1 MQGRDRWGTRLALI
15 ASQPVTAMEDG
26 LRVETLPR
34 PKPEKENGMRGVPQQ
49 PAPDSE
55 FTFPFAAWV
64 RAEKQPMM
72 RELLA
77 LLTRPGLLSFGHVHP
92 APELFPS
99 AAYAEATGTIL
110 RTDPG
115 ALSYH
120 VPSAPLK
127 SKVVELMKLRGVQC
141 TAEQVFLTAGAQH
154 AMSLL
159 ARLLLDPGSAF
170 VLDDT
175 LYEGIRVVTQ
185 PFQPELL
192 AVPARPAG
200 GMDVDAVEAL
210 LAGGARPRFIY
221 VIPDGH
227 NPLGASLPPEARHRL
242 VELARSFS
250 VPIVEDDA
258 YGLLGFDGGFAP
270 PLFSLDPERVLYIGS
285 FSKIL
290 APSLRLG
297 WIVAS
302 PGLIP
307 RLSAARQASDMDVA
321 SFTQRAVTTLLDG
334 MDVGAHID
342 RLRREYA
349 LRLETMVKA
358 LEEHFPPG
366 TAWYRPQGGMV
377 LWVELPAHMDAR
389 ALMRA
394 AVEEERIGFIP
405 GEAFTLGEN
414 PKARHSLRLT
424 FSGLS
429 PQQIADG
436 MRRLGRVAQ
445 RLGTPVHP
453 QTVG

>member
-1 MQGRDRWGTRLALI
+1 
-15 ASQPVTAMEDG
+15 MENVMG
-26 LRVETLPR
+26 
-34 PKPEKENGMRGVPQQ
+34 GVPQQ
-49 PAPDSE
+49 AVPDSE
-55 FTFPFAAWV
+55 FTFPLAAWA

-99 AAYAEATGTIL
+99 AAYAEATSTVL

-120 VPSAPLK
+120 VPSVQLK

-141 TAEQVFLTAGAQH
+141 TVEQVFLTAGAQH

-192 AVPARPAG
+192 AIPARPAG
-200 GMDVDAVEAL
+200 GMDVDAVESL

-227 NPLGASLPPEARHRL
+227 NPLGASLPLEERHRL
-242 VELARSFS
+242 VELARSYG
-250 VPIVEDDA
+250 VPILEDDA
-258 YGLLGFDGGFAP
+258 YGLLGFDGGFGP
-270 PLFSLDPERVLYIGS
+270 PLYSLDPERVIYIGS

-297 WIVAS
+297 WIVAT

-307 RLSAARQASDMDVA
+307 RLSAARQASDIDVA
-321 SFTQRAVTTLLDG
+321 SLTQRAVAAMLDG
-334 MDVGAHID
+334 MDVGARIGE
-342 RLRREYA
+342 LRREYA
-349 LRLETMVKA
+349 LRLETMVKTLA
-358 LEEHFPPG
+358 EHFPPG
-366 TAWYRPQGGMV
+366 TVWYRPQGGMV
-377 LWVELPAHMDAR
+377 LWVELPPHMDAR
-389 ALMRA
+389 ALLRA

-424 FSGLS
+424 FSGL
-429 PQQIADG
+429 PPRQIAEG
-436 MRRLGRVAQ
+436 MQRLGRVAR
-445 RLGTPVHP
+445 RLSTPVHVRNP
-453 QTVG
+453 GS